1 MGSVDRSQR
10 LSRLASVLW
19 AQKLED
25 RLGQAPL
32 APWSQSLH
40 LQSQAWASSL
50 QGERSGEPS
59 VEHVF
64 WSYVPPG
71 LCKAGG
77 TIPLEVT

>member
-19 AQKLED
+19 AQKRED
-25 RLGQAPL
+25 WLGQALL
-32 APWSQSLH
+32 ALWSQSLH

-59 VEHVF
+59 VEHMF
-64 WSYVPPG
+64 WSYVPSE
-71 LCKAGG
+71 LCKAGE
-77 TIPLEVT
+77 TVPLEVT